1 MTDKATPTPPPATVD
16 SAPPLRFR
24 FIEFNARRAMRG
36 AAQAVRML
44 TQEELN
50 DVALS
55 EQVGWEPG
63 EYVEAVQR
71 KFAEVNGRRI
81 PADGKIGAVR
91 WRGFL

>member
-44 TQEELN
+44 TQEELEHCRLWY
-50 DVALS
+50 DGALN
-55 EQVGWEPG
+55 QQLGVL
-63 EYVEAVQR
+63 R
-71 KFAEVNGRRI
+71 KFCEVNAGRTI
-81 PADGKIGAVR
+81 PADGKIGGV
-91 WRGFL
+91 